1 MSGGTPAASTE
12 KALQSQTSSD
22 RPSRLPYI
30 FGLLFVVAVVV
41 VAWMGRDSYRPV
53 MAGEPAPEFVATTL
67 GGEDRTLADYQGK
80 VVLLNIWATWCP
92 PCREE
97 MPSMERLYGRLADTD
112 FEIVAVSVDAALPG
126 SIGWGGN
133 IGGDVPAFVEEFGL
147 TFPILHDASGA
158 VADTYQ
164 ATGLPE
170 SFLIGRDG
178 MIYRKVPGGTDWDD
192 DRYVEQIQR
201 LLDS

>member
-1 MSGGTPAASTE
+1 
-12 KALQSQTSSD
+12 LQSQTPAP

-41 VAWMGRDSYRPV
+41 AAWLGRDSYRPV
-53 MAGEPAPEFVATTL
+53 MAGEPAPHFAATTL
-67 GGEDRTLADYQGK
+67 DGQERSLQDYRGK

-97 MPSMERLYGRLADTD
+97 MPSMQELSEKLTGTD
-112 FEIVAVSVDAALPG
+112 FEIVAVSVDAENVGGL
-126 SIGWGGN
+126 GWGGN
-133 IGGDVPAFVEEFGL
+133 LGGDVPAFVDELGL
-147 TFPILHDASGA
+147 TFPILRDPSGLI
-158 VADTYQ
+158 ADTYQ

-178 MIYRKVPGGTDWDD
+178 LIYRKVPGGTDWSDE
-192 DRYVEQIQR
+192 RYVEQIRR

>member
-1 MSGGTPAASTE
+1 ME
-12 KALQSQTSSD
+12 SQTTAA

-30 FGLLFVVAVVV
+30 LGLLFVVAVVV
-41 VAWMGRDSYRPV
+41 AAWMGRDSYRPV
-53 MAGEPAPEFVATTL
+53 MAGEPAPEFLATTL
-67 GGEDRTLADYQGK
+67 DGQEMSLADYGGK

-97 MPSMERLYGRLADTD
+97 MPSMERLYGRLEGTD
-112 FEIVAVSVDAALPG
+112 FEIVAVSVDAESPG
-126 SIGWGGN
+126 SMGWGGN
-133 IGGDVPAFVEEFGL
+133 IGGDVPAFVDEFGL
-147 TFPILHDASGA
+147 TFPILHDPSGE
-158 VADTYQ
+158 VAERYQ

-178 MIYRKVPGGTDWDD
+178 LIYRKVPGGTDWDD

>member
-1 MSGGTPAASTE
+1 M
-12 KALQSQTSSD
+12 QSQTPAS

-30 FGLLFVVAVVV
+30 FGLFFVVAVVIA
-41 VAWMGRDSYRPV
+41 AWMGRDSYRPV

-67 GGEDRTLADYQGK
+67 DGQEMSLQDYRGK
-80 VVLLNIWATWCP
+80 VILLNIWATWCP

-97 MPSMERLYGRLADTD
+97 MPSMEELSQKLAGTD
-112 FEIVAVSVDAALPG
+112 FEIVAVSVDAPSVGGL
-126 SIGWGGN
+126 GWGGN
-133 IGGDVPAFVEEFGL
+133 IGGDVPAFVEELGL
-147 TFPILHDASGA
+147 TFPILRDPSGGI
-158 VADTYQ
+158 ADTYQ

-178 MIYRKVPGGTDWDD
+178 LIYRKVPGGTDWSD
-192 DRYVEQIQR
+192 DRYVEQIRR

>member
-1 MSGGTPAASTE
+1 MSEPTPPTP
-12 KALQSQTSSD
+12 
-22 RPSRLPYI
+22 PSKLPYI

-41 VAWMGRDSYRPV
+41 AAWMGRDSYRPV
-53 MAGEPAPEFVATTL
+53 IAGEPAPGFVALTL
-67 GGEDRTLADYQGK
+67 NGEQISLENYQGK

-97 MPSMERLYGRLADTD
+97 MPSMERLAQRLEGTD
-112 FEIVAVSVDAALPG
+112 FEIVAVSVDADSPG
-126 SIGWGGN
+126 SMGWGGN
-133 IGGDVPAFVEEFGL
+133 IGGDIPEFVEEFGL
-147 TFPILHDASGA
+147 TFDILHDASGA

-178 MIYRKVPGGTDWDD
+178 LIYRKVPGGTDWSDE
-192 DRYVEQIQR
+192 RYVEQIQR